1 MASIGRT
8 TFNIE
13 DLTIHLALGIPIQE
27 SLSNLPN
34 LSSDSLNKLTC

>member
-1 MASIGRT
+1 MASIGRA

-13 DLTIHLALGIPIQE
+13 DLTIHFTLNIPIQK

-34 LSSDSLNKLTC
+34 LSSDSLNRLTC